1 MNGTSGARN
10 SARKAPR
17 PVTEAGASQ
26 WTVDG
31 WSRVNGSIPPD
42 RLSPDKTG
50 AALQGAMQSREV
62 AVFDPRKLIAEFV
75 GTAILVFAAVGTA
88 TLSFGFKL
96 FGTSYSAG
104 VVTTALAFGLV
115 LMALVY
121 AIGPISGCHV
131 NPAVSLGFVV
141 AGRMKVA
148 EAAGYWFAQIAGGIA
163 GAYALWAVF
172 TGSPLYSK
180 SVQGLGADGYGS
192 SSKIHLGVGGAFA
205 AEAVLTFIFVM
216 VILFATSKIAR
227 EALAGLAIG
236 VTLVFVHLVGIAL
249 TGTSVNPAR
258 SIGPALV
265 VGGTALSQLWL
276 FIVAPLVGGAIAA
289 VFYGVMTRES
299 TKAVPSDTV
308 TSDPDLA

>member
-1 MNGTSGARN
+1 
-10 SARKAPR
+10 
-17 PVTEAGASQ
+17 
-26 WTVDG
+26 
-31 WSRVNGSIPPD
+31 
-42 RLSPDKTG
+42 
-50 AALQGAMQSREV
+50 
-62 AVFDPRKLIAEFV
+62 
-75 GTAILVFAAVGTA
+75 VFAAVGTA

-141 AGRMKVA
+141 AGRMKVT
-148 EAAGYWFAQIAGGIA
+148 EALWYWVAQVAGGVA
-163 GAYALWAVF
+163 GAYGLWAIF
-172 TGSPLYSK
+172 TGSPIYSK

-192 SSKIHLGVGGAFA
+192 ASRIHLDVGSAFA
-205 AEAVLTFIFVM
+205 VETVLTFIFVM
-216 VILFATSKIAR
+216 VVLFATSKVAR
-227 EALAGLAIG
+227 EAMAGLAIG
-236 VTLVFVHLVGIAL
+236 VTLLFVHLVGIAL

-276 FIVAPLVGGAIAA
+276 FIVAPLFGGFIAA
-289 VFYGVMTRES
+289 MVYGLMTRNE
-299 TKAVPSDTV
+299 TMDVPADAVPADGSL
-308 TSDPDLA
+308 S

>member
-1 MNGTSGARN
+1 MLDA
-10 SARKAPR
+10 
-17 PVTEAGASQ
+17 
-26 WTVDG
+26 
-31 WSRVNGSIPPD
+31 
-42 RLSPDKTG
+42 
-50 AALQGAMQSREV
+50 
-62 AVFDPRKLIAEFV
+62 RKLIAEFI
-75 GTAILVFAAVGTA
+75 GTFILVFVAVGTA
-88 TLSFGFKL
+88 TLSFGFRL

-115 LMALVY
+115 LTGLVY
-121 AIGPISGCHV
+121 AIGPVSGCHV

-148 EAAGYWFAQIAGGIA
+148 EAAGYWVAQVAGGIA

-180 SVQGLGADGYGS
+180 NVQGLGADGYGS
-192 SSKIHLGVGGAFA
+192 ASKIHLGVGSAFA
-205 AEAVLTFIFVM
+205 VEAILTFIFVM
-216 VILFATSKIAR
+216 VILFATSKVAR

-265 VGGTALSQLWL
+265 VGGLALHQLWL
-276 FIVAPLVGGAIAA
+276 FIVAPLVGGFIAA
-289 VFYGVMTRES
+289 MVYGLMTS
-299 TKAVPSDTV
+299 NATMDVPADTV
-308 TSDPDLA
+308 PPDDDLS

>member
-1 MNGTSGARN
+1 
-10 SARKAPR
+10 
-17 PVTEAGASQ
+17 
-26 WTVDG
+26 
-31 WSRVNGSIPPD
+31 
-42 RLSPDKTG
+42 
-50 AALQGAMQSREV
+50 
-62 AVFDPRKLIAEFV
+62 VFDPRKLIAEFI

-141 AGRMKVA
+141 AGRMKVT
-148 EAAGYWFAQIAGGIA
+148 EALGFWIAQIAGGIA
-163 GAYALWAVF
+163 GAYGLWAVF
-172 TGSPLYSK
+172 IGSPIYSK
-180 SVQGLGADGYGS
+180 SVQGLGADGFGS
-192 SSKIHLGVGGAFA
+192 ASKIHLDAGGAFA
-205 AEAVLTFIFVM
+205 AETVLTFIFVM
-216 VILFATSKIAR
+216 VILFATSKVAR
-227 EALAGLAIG
+227 EAMAGLAIG
-236 VTLVFVHLVGIAL
+236 VALVFVHLVGIAL

-276 FIVAPLVGGAIAA
+276 FILAPLAGGFIAA
-289 VFYGVMTRES
+289 LVYGFMTRQS
-299 TKAVPSDTV
+299 TKDVPADAVP
-308 TSDPDLA
+308 PDAELAA